1 MVMAGVDE
9 QLTQQERT
17 AQRRLTEQQL
27 KQMEETER
35 LKKIRQSLKAV
46 TGTLTFSVL
55 VMLMMKMIVM
65 TLRYSLR

>member
-27 KQMEETER
+27 KQMEKQKGSR
-35 LKKIRQSLKAV
+35 KFDSH
-46 TGTLTFSVL
+46 
-55 VMLMMKMIVM
+55 
-65 TLRYSLR
+65 